1 MLHRLMQVWHLKQV
15 QHLLQP
21 IHGINIV
28 EVKQNRLKIVQRNM
42 LNIFIRMLYIVD
54 FRIYRGHGIQQN
66 APNFMNQF

>member
-28 EVKQNRLKIVQRNM
+28 EIKQNQLKIVET
-42 LNIFIRMLYIVD
+42 Y
-54 FRIYRGHGIQQN
+54 
-66 APNFMNQF
+66 